1 LFNIDYTLLVIVAE
15 RFNIA
20 ITGTTEV
27 KAWGSAGFG
36 TARRI
41 VVRYFTFLAQFLF
54 IDAFHF
60 CNS

>member
-1 LFNIDYTLLVIVAE
+1 LQLLE
-15 RFNIA
+15 RQRLKH
-20 ITGTTEV
+20 GEV
-27 KAWGSAGFG
+27 QVFG
-36 TARRI
+36 TPRRL

>member
-27 KAWGSAGFG
+27 KAWGSAGFWHRKEISG
-36 TARRI
+36 AVLHFFSTILIYRC
-41 VVRYFTFLAQFLF
+41 FSFL
-54 IDAFHF
+54 
-60 CNS
+60 

>member
-27 KAWGSAGFG
+27 KAW
-36 TARRI
+36 
-41 VVRYFTFLAQFLF
+41 
-54 IDAFHF
+54 
-60 CNS
+60 